1 MFILLNSVTD
11 TSLAVFFCV
20 WVTHFKGKMYEED
33 WWETAKSL
41 SLFSPEQRRLKG
53 NPHGGLWLL
62 TNGAEQYSALCDSN
76 RTGGNGM
83 GLCQG
88 RVMLGVRKRFWTR
101 GWQAHNRLPRAV
113 GTALSWWSSMSVWRM
128 LSDIWSDF
136 WVVPEID
143 LDSMILMGPFQLQI
157 FYDSMKDAH
166 IRQPCWPELCQ
177 ASLRMAE
184 FDMVSSTAGLGLCQT
199 FQDCSHECLV
209 WLHHGVLW
217 RCEHWAMCLG
227 CPICNFFFSF

>member
-1 MFILLNSVTD
+1 MRKIDERQLSPSVCSAQSRGGWRGTLMVAYGSSQMEQSSTLLSVTA
-11 TSLAVFFCV
+11 TGLEGMAWNCV
-20 WVTHFKGKMYEED
+20 
-33 WWETAKSL
+33 
-41 SLFSPEQRRLKG
+41 
-53 NPHGGLWLL
+53 GG
-62 TNGAEQYSALCDSN
+62 
-76 RTGGNGM
+76 
-83 GLCQG
+83 
-88 RVMLGVRKRFWTR
+88 GVRERFFTR
-101 GWQAHNRLPRAV
+101 GQWARNRLPRAV

-227 CPICNFFFSF
+227 CPICNFFFILKFNKTACGYNWKKKFISVPKMIRS